1 MEWGIDILLKLIS
14 HLPKI
19 ISFWLYSSERTKR
32 NVEVYVS
39 AQEGSVE
46 VWCDKCQ
53 SMFKVI
59 LEFRNNNPFPIEIDR
74 VGISGY
80 LHSASMKAIELF
92 GAKIEAN
99 KKVNFFLEGKIDA
112 ANLEQINQ
120 ASNDETLRLEVRAI
134 VINKYHHIRDFT
146 YRADRLMCKFYNK
159 NLN

>member
-19 ISFWLYSSERTKR
+19 ISFWLYSPERTKR

-74 VGISGY
+74 VEMSGY

-99 KKVNFFLEGKIDA
+99 KKTNFFLEGKIDA

-120 ASNDETLRLEVRAI
+120 VSNDETLRLEVKAI
-134 VINKYHHIRDFT
+134 IANKYHNIRDFR
-146 YRADRLMCKFYNK
+146 YHFDRLMCKYYNK
-159 NLN
+159 QK